1 MKICIHFG
9 HVPYRALVL
18 DLGHNFIN
26 PKRFR
31 KISSEVL
38 KVDSS
43 AIVQLY
49 IVQLDTIRELL
60 KHIP

>member
-1 MKICIHFG
+1 MKICILFG
-9 HVPYRALVL
+9 HVPYWALSL
-18 DLGHNFIN
+18 DLSHNFIN
-26 PKRFR
+26 PKRFG
-31 KISSEVL
+31 KVSTEVL

-49 IVQLDTIRELL
+49 NVQLHTIRQLL